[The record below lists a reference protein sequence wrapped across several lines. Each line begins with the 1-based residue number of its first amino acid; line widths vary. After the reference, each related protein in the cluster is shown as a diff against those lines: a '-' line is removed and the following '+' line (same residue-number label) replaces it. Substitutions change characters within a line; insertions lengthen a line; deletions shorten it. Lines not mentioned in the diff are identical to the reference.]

1 MSGTTT
7 DVVGVRRRDE
17 VALWSGLAL
26 CMGVGPVMLYT
37 LTAIST
43 PVIDDL
49 GLSDGQ
55 YGAIATVTFG
65 SAALGALLL
74 GGLTSRFNARA
85 VMVGVAI
92 GSGAG
97 LMLLALA
104 HSYWVVVVAAIL
116 AGVAQS
122 LSNPATN
129 RLVAEL
135 PAERR
140 GALIGWKQSG
150 VQMAQLLGGVLA
162 PSIAVLVGWRWTSVV
177 GVLVAAAAVVAALA
191 IRVTPAT
198 DIAAS
203 AGRAGQQ
210 VSVATLTAYTL
221 FMGFGLQATNVYLP
235 LFAHRRLGFDL
246 RTAGLTAAVVG
257 SIGLVSRIWWART
270 SDRDGLGPTTLATLA
285 GGAALGVLLALA
297 SPAVGGWLVWVGAA
311 VFGAAAL
318 ASNAVTMVALVHSVP
333 RAALGVST
341 GLLVTGMYVGF
352 AAGPL
357 AFGLALD
364 HGTPFGAAWLL
375 PLGAFAIAALIGL
388 RPALTRPRHNPLKG
402 TSC

>member
-1 MSGTTT
+1 MTSQTVEAATGA
-7 DVVGVRRRDE
+7 RRRDE
-17 VALWSGLAL
+17 LALWSGLAL

-37 LTAIST
+37 LSAVST

-65 SAALGALLL
+65 SAALGALVL
-74 GGLTSRFNARA
+74 GGPTSRLSART
-85 VMVGVAI
+85 VMVGVAV

-97 LMLLALA
+97 LVLLALA
-104 HSYWVVVVAAIL
+104 PTYGVVIAAAVV

-129 RLVAEL
+129 RMVAEL
-135 PAERR
+135 PAQRR

-150 VQMAQLLGGVLA
+150 VQMSQLLGGVLA
-162 PSIAVLVGWRWTSVV
+162 PSIAVLVGWRWTPAV
-177 GVLVAAAAVVAALA
+177 GVLIALAAVVAALA
-191 IRVTPAT
+191 IRLPHTT
-198 DIAAS
+198 EAAKTS
-203 AGRAGQQ
+203 ERVGGR

-221 FMGFGLQATNVYLP
+221 FMGFGLQATNAYLP

-257 SIGLVSRIWWART
+257 SVGLVSRIWWARS
-270 SDRDGLGPTTLATLA
+270 SDRDGLKPTTLVTLA
-285 GGAALGVLLALA
+285 GGSALGVLLALL
-297 SPAVGGWLVWVGAA
+297 SPALGGWLVWVGAG

-318 ASNAVTMVALVHSVP
+318 ASNAVTMVALLHSVP
-333 RAALGVST
+333 RATLGVAT

-364 HGTPFGAAWLL
+364 HGASFDVAWLL
-375 PLGAFAIAALIGL
+375 PLAAFAVAGVVGL
-388 RPALTRPRHNPLKG
+388 LPALTRPRHN
-402 TSC
+402 S